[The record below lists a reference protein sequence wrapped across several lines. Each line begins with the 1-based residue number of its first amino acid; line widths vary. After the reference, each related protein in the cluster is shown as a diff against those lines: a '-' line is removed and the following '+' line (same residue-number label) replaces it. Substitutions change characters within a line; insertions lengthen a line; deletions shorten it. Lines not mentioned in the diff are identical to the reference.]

1 MCIGS
6 PSAPSA
12 PPPPAAIAAPAA
24 PQDPSLADLSEAR
37 KKRMAAQGMAGG
49 TLLTGPTGIE
59 NSQLNTGKGSLLGS

>member
-6 PSAPSA
+6 SPSA
-12 PPPPAAIAAPAA
+12 PPPPPPPQA
-24 PQDPSLADLSEAR
+24 PQDPQIADLTEMR
-37 KKRMAAQGMAGG
+37 RKRMAASGMAGG